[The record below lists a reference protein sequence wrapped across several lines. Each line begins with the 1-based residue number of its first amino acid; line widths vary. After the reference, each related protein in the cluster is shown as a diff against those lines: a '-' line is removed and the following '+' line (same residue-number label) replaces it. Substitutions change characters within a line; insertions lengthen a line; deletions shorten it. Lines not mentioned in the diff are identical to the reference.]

1 MPTPTKGARLG
12 GSSAHQRHMLANLAT
27 ALFEHGKITTTEARA
42 RRLRP
47 YAERLIT
54 FAKRGDLHARRQV
67 LTVVTDKSVVH
78 TLFAEIGPSFANRDG
93 GYTRITKVGP
103 RKGDNAALAVIELI
117 REEPDAKPRRRRA
130 RRAPAAGGRWP
141 RATQASC
148 GAERSQPTMSRD
160 EAARDREP
168 TAEEARPRRPRPT
181 RLRRTT
187 PTSRTPRPTRPPT
200 RTRSD
205 AADGDE
211 RPTSNSPAMD
221 EPGQQPL
228 TGLVR
233 LRLDLGYDGTE
244 FHGWA
249 TQPGLR
255 TVQQVVEEALWRSL
269 RLPEPPALTVAGRTD
284 AGVHARGQVAHA
296 DVPAAAWA
304 DAPDLALTAGSRGCC
319 QTTSGSGRSGLPRRA
334 LMPGSRRCGA
344 ATPTGSATTRLRAD
358 PLRRRDTLWYRHPLD
373 LDLMNAA
380 ALACQGEH
388 DFAAF
393 CRRREG
399 ATTIR
404 EVIRLDWAR
413 TEPGLA
419 VGTVTADAFCHNMVR
434 ALTGA
439 LLAVGDGSRPVSWF
453 AEVLAARR
461 RDPAVRVA
469 PPHPLC
475 LEEVA
480 YPAAAGPG
488 RQGRRS
494 PGAYQVGYLAARR
507 T

>member
-1 MPTPTKGARLG
+1 
-12 GSSAHQRHMLANLAT
+12 
-27 ALFEHGKITTTEARA
+27 
-42 RRLRP
+42 
-47 YAERLIT
+47 
-54 FAKRGDLHARRQV
+54 
-67 LTVVTDKSVVH
+67 
-78 TLFAEIGPSFANRDG
+78 
-93 GYTRITKVGP
+93 
-103 RKGDNAALAVIELI
+103 
-117 REEPDAKPRRRRA
+117 
-130 RRAPAAGGRWP
+130 
-141 RATQASC
+141 
-148 GAERSQPTMSRD
+148 
-160 EAARDREP
+160 
-168 TAEEARPRRPRPT
+168 
-181 RLRRTT
+181 
-187 PTSRTPRPTRPPT
+187 
-200 RTRSD
+200 
-205 AADGDE
+205 
-211 RPTSNSPAMD
+211 MD
-221 EPGQQPL
+221 EPGQQSL

-233 LRLDLGYDGTE
+233 LRLDLGYDGTQ

-249 TQPGLR
+249 AQPGLR

-269 RLPEPPALTVAGRTD
+269 RLLEPPALTVAGRTD

-304 DAPDLALTAGSRGCC
+304 DAQTSADRRLARLLPDDVRIWSVRPAAPGFDARFSALW
-319 QTTSGSGRSGLPRRA
+319 RRYSYRVCDDPA
-334 LMPGSRRCGA
+334 
-344 ATPTGSATTRLRAD
+344 RAD
-358 PLRRRDTLWYRHPLD
+358 PLRRRDTLWYRRPLD

-399 ATTIR
+399 ATTVR

-413 TEPGLA
+413 TGPGLA

-480 YPAAAGPG
+480 YPDAAG
-488 RQGRRS
+488 
-494 PGAYQVGYLAARR
+494 LAARAGLTR
-507 T
+507 RLRSEIAR